1 MLIMLLFRKVADY
14 SSAPEISE
22 TFRQARAAN
31 ACLAVALQHGDDM
44 QTLHLTIISPVK
56 TRQRTY
62 SYGGPPQTAHRWALN
77 LCLNFIRKLKI

>member
-31 ACLAVALQHGDDM
+31 ACLAVALQRGDDM
-44 QTLHLTIISPVK
+44 HTLHLTTNK
-56 TRQRTY
+56 TRQRTF
-62 SYGGPPQTAHRWALN
+62 SYGGPPKTSHRWAVN
-77 LCLNFIRKLKI
+77 LCLNFVRRLWIE